1 MNKKLLDLFALYA
14 FLFAL
19 LVISPAYAQVDREKG
34 TSSKKGPMMH
44 RHGFEQY
51 DSMFEGF
58 GSKTFKEVSDT
69 FGVPVEDAISD
80 LSLPED
86 MDGLRFWR
94 FKSSMEFQAREL
106 PVTWS

>member
-1 MNKKLLDLFALYA
+1 MG
-14 FLFAL
+14 
-19 LVISPAYAQVDREKG
+19 REKG
-34 TSSKKGPMMH
+34 VSSKMGPMMH
-44 RHGFEQY
+44 SHCFEQY

-69 FGVPVEDAISD
+69 FGVPIEDAISD
-80 LSLPED
+80 LGLTEY

-94 FKSSMEFQAREL
+94 LKSSMEFQAREL